1 MRWSGRYDRAVVEP
15 SRDTRETHWNDG
27 LDGPARNFAASE
39 ERILRA
45 LAGPGTGKTFALI
58 RRVARLLEEGVP
70 PERILVVTFARTAA
84 QDLVGALRRLG
95 DAGYEAVRAQT
106 LHAYCFSLLWREG
119 VLQATGRVPRI
130 VMDFERDA
138 LLTDLRGPFGTLR
151 DRRKLA
157 IAFESA
163 WARRQTDEPGQ
174 PVAGLDQ
181 DVQDALLATLRWH
194 KAMLIGELVPV
205 AFNYLQ
211 HNPQSPELH
220 AYDHVLVDEYQDLNR
235 AEQELIDVLSEH
247 GNLAVIG
254 DDDQSIYSF
263 KWANPEGIRTFNA
276 THAGTLDVHLEE
288 CRRCPTAV
296 VELARTLV
304 ERDTA
309 RLGRRLV
316 PLPGNPAGEVH
327 NVQWR
332 SLQTEADGVATYIKA
347 QIDAGTDPG
356 KCLILTSSRTIGH
369 MIREALV
376 AHLVP
381 ADSYFREEPVDTP
394 EAREA
399 LTLLTL
405 LIDPDDRV
413 ALRAWLGSGSTSFR
427 SGSYV
432 RCLRMAQEHNTDVAS
447 VLGEVAARRLTVPYT
462 AALVDRWLL
471 LERRRTELAPLLD
484 DLAALIDATLPD
496 GDATVALL
504 RQTALDVIRVD
515 DDEAEIELDAF
526 LTQLRSSISQPE
538 VPIESTVARI
548 MRFHK
553 SKGLT
558 AEVVVMAGLLEGLM
572 PWSDDERL
580 TVAEQQA
587 ARAEQ
592 RRLFY
597 VGMTRTTR
605 ALVFSSAAEVPA
617 YMTQRYRIRHRGW
630 GVNGYRTIA
639 SEFMGEL
646 GPTLP
651 RAIRGDRWRY

>member
-1 MRWSGRYDRAVVEP
+1 MAGPIGDE
-15 SRDTRETHWNDG
+15 RETHWYAG
-27 LDGPARNFAASE
+27 LDGPARDFAASE
-39 ERILRA
+39 ERVLRA

-70 PERILVVTFARTAA
+70 PERILVLTFARTAA

-95 DAGYEAVRAQT
+95 DVGYEAVKAQT

-130 VMDFERDA
+130 VMNFERDM

-174 PVAGLDQ
+174 PVGGLDQ
-181 DVQDALLATLRWH
+181 DFQDALLGTLRWH

-205 AFNYLQ
+205 ALNCLQ

-220 AYDHVLVDEYQDLNR
+220 AYDHALVDEYQDLNR
-235 AEQELIDVLSEH
+235 AEQELIDLLSEH

-263 KWANPEGIRTFNA
+263 KWANPEGIRTFDA
-276 THAGTLDVHLEE
+276 THAGTVDVLLEE
-288 CRRCPTAV
+288 CRRCPTSV

-316 PLPGNPAGEVH
+316 PFPGNPVGEVH

-332 SLQTEADGVATYIKA
+332 SLQAEADGVAAFIKA
-347 QIDAGTDPG
+347 RIDAGTDPG
-356 KCLILTSSRTIGH
+356 QCLVLTSSRTIGQL
-369 MIREALV
+369 IRDALV
-376 AHLVP
+376 ARDVP
-381 ADSYFREEPVDTP
+381 ADSYFREEPVDAA

-405 LIDPDDRV
+405 LIDPSDRV
-413 ALRAWLGSGSTSFR
+413 ALRAWLGFGGSNFR
-427 SGSYV
+427 TASYV
-432 RCLRMAQEHNTDVAS
+432 RSLRVAQESNTDVAGI
-447 VLGEVAARRLTVPYT
+447 LADVAAGRLTVPYST
-462 AALVDRWLL
+462 PFMDRWHL
-471 LERRRTELAPLLD
+471 LERRRVELAPLLD
-484 DLAALIDATLPD
+484 DLRALIDVTLPD
-496 GDATVALL
+496 GEAAVALL
-504 RQTALDVIRVD
+504 RQTAEAAIDV
-515 DDEAEIELDAF
+515 DENEDEVEPDAF

-538 VPIESTVARI
+538 VPIESAEARI
-548 MRFHK
+548 MSFHK

-558 AEVVVMAGLLEGLM
+558 ADVVVMAGLLEGLM
-572 PWSDDERL
+572 PWSADDRL
-580 TVAEQQA
+580 TVAEHA
-587 ARAEQ
+587 AALAEQ

-597 VGMTRTTR
+597 VGMTRTRR
-605 ALVFSSAAEVPA
+605 ALVFSSASEIPA

-630 GVNGYRTIA
+630 GMNGYRTIA
-639 SEFMGEL
+639 SGFMGEL

-651 RAIRGDRWRY
+651 RAIRGDRWEY